1 MRSFRRRTRARL
13 LTNTS
18 CLATTACSCARACAC
33 RAGRNDAPPLH
44 IVPPLSVAL
53 NRGADLESPE
63 GDPAVLKKG
72 TPVDVKGE
80 VTLPDG
86 KVRLHLIHYESKGYG
101 NKKVFK

>member
-1 MRSFRRRTRARL
+1 MRVYTEL
-13 LTNTS
+13 
-18 CLATTACSCARACAC
+18 TTAMCH
-33 RAGRNDAPPLH
+33 NDESTPHTFLPH
-44 IVPPLSVAL
+44 RPL

-86 KVRLHLIHYESKGYG
+86 KVRLHVIHYESKGYG
-101 NKKVFK
+101 NKKIFT

>member
-1 MRSFRRRTRARL
+1 
-13 LTNTS
+13 
-18 CLATTACSCARACAC
+18 
-33 RAGRNDAPPLH
+33 
-44 IVPPLSVAL
+44 
-53 NRGADLESPE
+53 
-63 GDPAVLKKG
+63 VLKKG

>member
-1 MRSFRRRTRARL
+1 MIADAKRMRGGDAGDAGGDDADEQRAPEDE
-13 LTNTS
+13 
-18 CLATTACSCARACAC
+18 AAP
-33 RAGRNDAPPLH
+33 GRNDAPPLH